1 MKNKKEGNEGNEEE
15 KRGKEGNEWEK
26 EGNEGD
32 ERDEE
37 RAGNEGNETQIIRS
51 ELPAL
56 LLLLSVFLVSL
67 LAINSLNPMLYWDEN
82 VYLGNA
88 RSHISESNFTEDFR
102 FPLIEYIIAGAWFF
116 TGESV
121 FIARLIV
128 ILFSVSSI
136 LLLYLIA
143 REYFSRWLSFFLCVL
158 FAFSPLMLLWGFRVG
173 TDVPAMFFIILSF
186 YFLLK
191 WENKM
196 IFAAVAGIFA
206 AAAFLMRFSTGLFAL
221 PVLIYFI
228 VNKKPKE
235 LMLFIS
241 FFVIA
246 VSPWVVYNQAA
257 YENPVWD
264 LQEQYSVVAKW
275 TSPEPV
281 SRQVLNFFDFTNILI
296 PILFVF
302 GFYVMLEKRK
312 LNYKLNLLILVY
324 VIISFIV
331 YLFFV
336 NLKEARYYLMFLPF
350 IYLISFSGLSWLES
364 NKKKI
369 FILVFA
375 VLVVAFIS
383 ESLFMVYF
391 ISAKTPCETDN
402 SITKSV
408 DYLKYKT
415 TTGDVILTNI
425 PPWIG
430 YPLNVKAYSLQHE
443 NVTGLLEMYNFTYI
457 VYNDREGSKYNREV
471 LNNASVLELEKTFT
485 GKCDENTYVYKAINK

>member
-1 MKNKKEGNEGNEEE
+1 MGMEMKNENEGNEGNEEG
-15 KRGKEGNEWEK
+15 KRGNEGNEEH
-26 EGNEGD
+26 EL
-32 ERDEE
+32 
-37 RAGNEGNETQIIRS
+37 NETQIIRS
-51 ELPAL
+51 EFPAL

-88 RSHISESNFTEDFR
+88 RSHLGESNFTEDFR
-102 FPLIEYIIAGAWFF
+102 FPLIEYIIAGVWVF

-143 REYFSRWLSFFLCVL
+143 REYFSSGLSLFLCVL

-173 TDVPAMFFIILSF
+173 TDVPAMFFITLSF
-186 YFLLK
+186 YFLIK
-191 WENKM
+191 GNNKM
-196 IFAAVAGIFA
+196 IFAALAGITA
-206 AAAFLMRFSTGLFAL
+206 AAAFLTRFSTGLFAL

-235 LMLFIS
+235 LMLFII
-241 FFVIA
+241 FFIIT
-246 VSPWVVYNQAA
+246 VSPWLIYNQAA

-275 TSPEPV
+275 TYPEPAV
-281 SRQVLNFFDFTNILI
+281 KQIMNFFDFTNILI
-296 PILFVF
+296 PILLVF
-302 GFYVMLEKRK
+302 GIYAVLKAGK

-324 VIISFIV
+324 VIMSFIT

-350 IYLISFSGLSWLES
+350 IYIVSFSGLSWLEL
-364 NKKKI
+364 NKNKI
-369 FILVFA
+369 FILVFSI
-375 VLVVAFIS
+375 LIVAFLS
-383 ESLFMVYF
+383 ESFFMASF
-391 ISAKTPCETDN
+391 IPAKTPCETDN
-402 SITKSV
+402 SITKSA

-415 TTGDVILTNI
+415 TTCDVILTNI

-471 LNNASVLELEKTFT
+471 LDNASVLELERIFT
-485 GKCDENTYVYKAINK
+485 GKCDENTYVYKAVNK